1 MLCLS
6 GFELYSRWV
15 PLQDAN
21 EGVPTRERLFTLGS
35 NEYEIASYS
44 SYKGIKSPKHARIGD
59 NGFWHTE
66 GRYSVKKE

>member
-1 MLCLS
+1 MA
-6 GFELYSRWV
+6 FEIQRHAGID
-15 PLQDAN
+15 QDAN

-59 NGFWHTE
+59 NGFCHME
-66 GRYSVKKE
+66 GRYSIKKK